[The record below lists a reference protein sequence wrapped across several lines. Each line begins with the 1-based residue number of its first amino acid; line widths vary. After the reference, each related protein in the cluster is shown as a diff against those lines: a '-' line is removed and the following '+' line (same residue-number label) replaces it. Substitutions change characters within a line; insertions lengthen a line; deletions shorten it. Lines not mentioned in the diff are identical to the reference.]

1 MKRIACLLAVAAL
14 FGAACGSTQESEPER
29 APAAARPE
37 RTPSPGDASKPK
49 GGKTPRPEAPVED
62 PAPAFAF
69 ETFEGETFRLSEH
82 RGTPIVLN
90 FWESW

>member
-1 MKRIACLLAVAAL
+1 MCMRLLRLAIVSLVLATACGTSSDVAAPDR
-14 FGAACGSTQESEPER
+14 ADRPREGSPTRSPR
-29 APAAARPE
+29 AP
-37 RTPSPGDASKPK
+37 DAPTEVSN
-49 GGKTPRPEAPVED
+49 
-62 PAPAFAF
+62 PAPDFAF